1 MRLAEI
7 DDVTGMDASTTFQ
20 RMKRLQ
26 KDGLV
31 TRTGSR
37 WGDPYVLTEAG
48 QALGPVYAAVGRWS
62 APVPHR
68 ASTSAAPPA
77 PTAHREAP
85 TSVGRT
91 AAALGRSPAAPPS
104 LFSHAPQPQPR
115 VPPPSPC
122 VRTGNV
128 YWRRAVV
135 SLLLHSCGRSPVS
148 GSPNYVVGEAN
159 SSTRTLGW
167 DLSTCTHASG
177 PYLIGRWGRGAEM
190 KRTTAARPPRSYG
203 RCKLAGGTVT
213 YALKY
218 HRARGKYPDGTLMPG
233 PALKAPGLRLDWDR
247 PDLPLPSRVEEPAP
261 RPETGS
267 EVIYWRCSI
276 TPEDRMTVAVART
289 RHATVLTLSPGLWN
303 SSADNYFTVL
313 RRE

>member
-1 MRLAEI
+1 
-7 DDVTGMDASTTFQ
+7 MDASTTFQ

-122 VRTGNV
+122 VRACVQGT
-128 YWRRAVV
+128 
-135 SLLLHSCGRSPVS
+135 
-148 GSPNYVVGEAN
+148 
-159 SSTRTLGW
+159 ST
-167 DLSTCTHASG
+167 
-177 PYLIGRWGRGAEM
+177 GAERLFRCCCIPVGAVPSVIRRTALSE
-190 KRTTAARPPRSYG
+190 KRIHPLEPW
-203 RCKLAGGTVT
+203 AG
-213 YALKY
+213 
-218 HRARGKYPDGTLMPG
+218 M
-233 PALKAPGLRLDWDR
+233 
-247 PDLPLPSRVEEPAP
+247 
-261 RPETGS
+261 
-267 EVIYWRCSI
+267 
-276 TPEDRMTVAVART
+276 
-289 RHATVLTLSPGLWN
+289 
-303 SSADNYFTVL
+303 
-313 RRE
+313 